1 MTKKEFSE
9 SERKH
14 IEWQLDEVRCMVRN
28 CSEERMP
35 QGPCEFCKE
44 IYLKA
49 VNMAITAGVY
59 DFKVE

>member
-1 MTKKEFSE
+1 MKQKQYTE
-9 SERKH
+9 SEKKH
-14 IEWQLDEVRCMVRN
+14 IEWQLDEIRCMVRN

-49 VNMAITAGVY
+49 VNEAIKAGVY